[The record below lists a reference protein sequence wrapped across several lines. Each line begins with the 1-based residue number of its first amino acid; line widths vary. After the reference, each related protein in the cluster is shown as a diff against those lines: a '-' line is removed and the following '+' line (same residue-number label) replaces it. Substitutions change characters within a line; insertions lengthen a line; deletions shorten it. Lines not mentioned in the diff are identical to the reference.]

1 MKKSHSKHKFYILH
15 VLGPLIPTNLRVNPD
30 PRHDKI
36 GFEIRWRPPR
46 FYKYD
51 TRIEKYNITWKAVH
65 TKLTKNAEQEETK
78 TATIYQVLTDTRGQL
93 TKGETYEITVVSVSY
108 DTYSVSN
115 GSNQINDTISK
126 FIKPTYGIYVISIF
140 LAGRY

>member
-1 MKKSHSKHKFYILH
+1 M
-15 VLGPLIPTNLRVNPD
+15 TVNRD
-30 PRHDKI
+30 TRTGVI

-46 FYKYD
+46 FHKYD

-78 TATIYQVLTDTRGQL
+78 TATSYEVFTDTQGPL

-108 DTYSVSN
+108 DTYSVVN
-115 GSNQINDTISK
+115 GSNQKNDTISE
-126 FIKPTYGIYVISIF
+126 FIKPTYVISF
-140 LAGRY
+140 WQEDTD